1 MKENLNSKTIADDFF
16 KKVLKEIKGVK
27 PIAFKCPSYY
37 SINKDS
43 NVSFNPNDFDPL
55 LIYFENKKVLVL
67 SGYDYGKMHAA
78 YIDID
83 ENEKHDFPNFY
94 DIFNA
99 YHENFNKFH
108 MLKSRIK
115 FKFEYTEIVDIQTRR
130 YSKEYEIYEE
140 GILVKKPSGE
150 DLFDQIIIT
159 FANGKKVY
167 LELTEPPYG
176 DLYIIVEG
184 IETNY
189 TEILSDE
196 KNEIIENIVE
206 ICNKKKINTKK
217 LGELLYKIDPNIYLD
232 RRRRPLAFE
241 CMIDQTVENAII
253 IYESFSDSVW
263 YRIDTIAQYCLEYF
277 FDARIKGDPYKFAN
291 YIVNEK
297 LRNREDIFSADFEK
311 IAWVWENKLKKMLNS
326 KKEYSK
332 EYIESVEAAI
342 KLFKSKVIMKE
353 DNN

>member
-1 MKENLNSKTIADDFF
+1 MKENLKTKTIADDFF

-37 SINKDS
+37 SIKKDS
-43 NVSFNPNDFDPL
+43 IVSFNPDDFDPL
-55 LIYFENKKVLVL
+55 QIYFENKKVLVL
-67 SGYDYGKMHAA
+67 SGYDYGKMYAA
-78 YIDID
+78 YLDID
-83 ENEKHDFPNFY
+83 KYEKQDFPKFY
-94 DIFNA
+94 DIFNS
-99 YHENFNKFH
+99 YHEKYNKFH
-108 MLKSRIK
+108 MLKSRTK
-115 FKFEYTEIVDIQTRR
+115 FKFEYTEIVDIQTRG
-130 YSKEYEIYEE
+130 YNKAYEIYEE

-150 DLFDQIIIT
+150 DLFDQIAIT

-167 LELTEPPYG
+167 LDLTELPYG
-176 DLYIIVEG
+176 DLYITVEG
-184 IETNY
+184 IEINY

-206 ICNKKKINTKK
+206 ICNKKKINTKI

-253 IYESFSDSVW
+253 IYENFSDSVC
-263 YRIDTIAQYCLEYF
+263 YRIDKIAQYCLEYF
-277 FDARIKGDPYKFAN
+277 FDARIKGDPYKFADF
-291 YIVNEK
+291 IVNKK
-297 LRNREDIFSADFEK
+297 LKNRVDEFSVDFEK

-332 EYIESVEAAI
+332 EYTDSIEAAI
-342 KLFKSKVIMKE
+342 NLFKVQRNYKRR
-353 DNN
+353 